1 MLSGI
6 RPPAGRMGL
15 KKTSVEGGFMRK
27 NRTNERIEDT
37 KDRLDGG
44 LDARD
49 LAGKAVSN
57 SLSRRSFLGRI
68 SASSAAAVAGV
79 ELPSLLLSE
88 KAKADEEDEG
98 PSRRERSYQIR
109 VEAAEAERHIPIPR
123 QINNGDERRYD
134 TFIGNYSQGL
144 PHNSIGEVD
153 STAYR
158 ALLTAVHSGRS
169 GDFANIPLGGNTKL
183 AGPQGGLAF
192 DLEGTDSGQ
201 LTIPPSPALASA
213 ERAGEMVE
221 DYWMALA
228 RDVPFSQYGS
238 EPITAAAIVDLNK
251 LTVFKGPKA
260 NGGITA
266 STLFRGLRPGD
277 LTGPYLSQF
286 FLLPVSFGTLSVAQ
300 KFSVH
305 TPGTDYLTDF
315 TSWLA
320 VQNGQGP
327 FPAQA
332 ILPNTTSYIKS
343 GRDLGAWVHTDIT
356 FQAYLFAAQWLL
368 THGAPLN
375 PGNPYLSIKNQAG
388 VQTFGS
394 QHILDLLGEVSNR
407 ALKAMWYQKWF
418 VHRALRPI
426 AYGGLVHNSI
436 TGMAKY
442 PIHGDVLNSQA
453 LDQIFSKHGSYLL
466 PAAYPEGNPQH
477 PSYAEGHGVIAGA
490 CVTAL
495 KAFFNESFVIPKPMV
510 ASDDGQSLVPYN
522 GSDAGQITV
531 AGELDKLA
539 NNVALGRDVAGVHW
553 RSDAEQALLLGEA
566 VAISILRDQRSTY
579 NEPFSGF
586 TFTRFDGTT
595 ITV

>member
-1 MLSGI
+1 
-6 RPPAGRMGL
+6 
-15 KKTSVEGGFMRK
+15 MRK
-27 NRTNERIEDT
+27 NKTNERIEAT
-37 KDRLDGG
+37 KDQLNGNRD
-44 LDARD
+44 DRDNAR
-49 LAGKAVSN
+49 KAVAG

-68 SASSAAAVAGV
+68 SASSAAAVAGI
-79 ELPSLLLSE
+79 ELPSLLQSE
-88 KAKADEEDEG
+88 KAKADAEDEG
-98 PSRRERSYQIR
+98 TSRRARSYQIR
-109 VEAAEAERHIPIPR
+109 VEAAEAERDIPTPR

-134 TFIGNYSQGL
+134 NFIGNYSQGL
-144 PHNSIGEVD
+144 PHNSIGEVV
-153 STAYR
+153 STAYQ

-169 GDFANIPLGGNTKL
+169 SDFANIPLGGNTKL
-183 AGPQGGLAF
+183 LGPQGGLAF
-192 DLEGTDSGQ
+192 DLEGTDSAQ

-260 NGGITA
+260 NGKITA
-266 STLFRGLRPGD
+266 NTLFRGLRPGD

-286 FLLPVSFGTLSVAQ
+286 FLLPVTFGTLSVTQ
-300 KFSVH
+300 KYNVY
-305 TPGTDYLTDF
+305 TPGKDYLTDF
-315 TSWLA
+315 ASWLV

-327 FPAQA
+327 FPANG
-332 ILPNTTSYIKS
+332 LSGTSYIKS

-356 FQAYLFAAQWLL
+356 FQAYLLAAQWLL
-368 THGAPLN
+368 TPTHGVPLN
-375 PGNPYLSIKNQAG
+375 PGNPYLSIKNQVG

-426 AYGGLVHNSI
+426 AYGGLVHNTI
-436 TGMAKY
+436 TGAANY
-442 PIHGDVLNSQA
+442 PINGDVLNSEA
-453 LDQIFSKHGSYLL
+453 LVQIFSKHGSYLL
-466 PAAYPEGNPQH
+466 PAAFPEGNPQH

-495 KAFFNESFVIPKPMV
+495 KAFFNESFVIPSPMV
-510 ASDDGQSLVPYN
+510 ASDDGQTLVPYS

-531 AGELDKLA
+531 GGELNKLA
-539 NNVALGRDVAGVHW
+539 NNVALGRDIAGVHW

-579 NEPFSGF
+579 SEPFSGF
-586 TFTRFDGTT
+586 TFTKFDGTT

>member
-1 MLSGI
+1 V
-6 RPPAGRMGL
+6 RQNKA
-15 KKTSVEGGFMRK
+15 
-27 NRTNERIEDT
+27 NEPIGDA
-37 KDRLDGG
+37 KDQLNGD

-49 LAGKAVSN
+49 LARHAVSN
-57 SLSRRSFLGRI
+57 SVSRRSFLGRI

-79 ELPSLLLSE
+79 ELPSLLVSAP
-88 KAKADEEDEG
+88 AKADGGDVD
-98 PSRRERSYQIR
+98 PSRRARSYQIR
-109 VEAAEAERHIPIPR
+109 VEAADAQRNIPMPE

-134 TFIGNYSQGL
+134 NFIGNYSQGL
-144 PHNSIGEVD
+144 PHNSIGEVV
-153 STAYR
+153 SSAYR

-169 GDFANIPLGGNTKL
+169 SDFANIPLGGNAKL
-183 AGPQGGLAF
+183 ADPQGGLAF

-228 RDVPFSQYGS
+228 RDVPFSQYGN
-238 EPITAAAIVDLNK
+238 EPITAAAIADLNN

-260 NGGITA
+260 TGKVTA
-266 STLFRGLRPGD
+266 NTLFRGLRPGD

-286 FLLPVSFGTLSVAQ
+286 FLLPVSLGTLSVAQ
-300 KFSVH
+300 NYNAYA
-305 TPGTDYLTDF
+305 PGKDYLTDF

-327 FPAQA
+327 FAA
-332 ILPNTTSYIKS
+332 NVISGTSYIKS

-356 FQAYLFAAQWLL
+356 FQAYLCAAQWLL
-368 THGAPLN
+368 THGATLN
-375 PGNPYLSIKNQAG
+375 PGNPYLFIKNQAG
-388 VQTFGS
+388 VHTFGG

-426 AYGGLVHNSI
+426 AYGGLVHNTI
-436 TGMAKY
+436 TGTADY
-442 PIHGDVLNSQA
+442 PIHADVLNSSA
-453 LDQIFSKHGSYLL
+453 PAQIFSKNGSYLL

-477 PSYAEGHGVIAGA
+477 PSYGEGHGVIAGA

-495 KAFFNESFVIPKPMV
+495 KAFFNESFVIPTPVV
-510 ASDDGQSLVPYN
+510 ASDDGKSLLPYS

-531 AGELDKLA
+531 GGELNKLA
-539 NNVALGRDVAGVHW
+539 NNVALGRDLAGVHW

-566 VAISILRDQRSTY
+566 VAIGILRDQRSTY
-579 NEPFSGF
+579 NEPFGGF
-586 TFTRFDGTT
+586 TFTKFDGAT